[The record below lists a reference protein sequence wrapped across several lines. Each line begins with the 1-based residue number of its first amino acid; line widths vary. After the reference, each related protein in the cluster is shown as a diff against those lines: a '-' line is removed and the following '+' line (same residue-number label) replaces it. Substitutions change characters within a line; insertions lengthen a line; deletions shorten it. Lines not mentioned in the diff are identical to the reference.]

1 MKLMIVGLGLLA
13 LVSCSQM
20 GRKTA
25 FVTVEVANVSSNYL
39 NWVEL
44 NDGDR
49 QLLSEGILIPTA
61 RGIHLDYVW
70 SKMPAQAKLTF
81 IDDQTRQSYSIDVLL
96 KDADARVLSS
106 QCKRVTIRILSYDKA
121 EVVCK

>member
-1 MKLMIVGLGLLA
+1 MKPIAVGLVLLA
-13 LVSCSQM
+13 LMGCSQL
-20 GRKTA
+20 GRRKV
-25 FVTVEVANVSSNYL
+25 FVTVEVTNVSSNYL

-61 RGIHLDYVW
+61 RGIHLDYLW
-70 SKMPAQAKLTF
+70 SKMPEEAKLTF
-81 IDDQTRQSYSIDVLL
+81 IDQTRQSYSINVSL
-96 KDADARVLSS
+96 KEANARVLSG
-106 QCKRVTIRILSYDKA
+106 QCKRVVIRILSYDKV